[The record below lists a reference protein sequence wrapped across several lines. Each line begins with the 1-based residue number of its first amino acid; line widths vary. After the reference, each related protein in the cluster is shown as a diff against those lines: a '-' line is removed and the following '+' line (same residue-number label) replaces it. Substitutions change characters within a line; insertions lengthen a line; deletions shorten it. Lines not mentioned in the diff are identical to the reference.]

1 MGRSLILRSVLTS
14 AGRVTAGRPNN
25 IADDDGRFASRTR
38 IAWLLRMSRLY
49 GHDPDLAVARRCV
62 TALSARQG
70 PVTPSQISRW
80 ENGVQPV
87 PYRVI
92 RAYEDLLGLPA
103 GHLSVAADTVN
114 QVRSVRPGPPRLDRR
129 FVPDGRLTA
138 ELDDLLDRCLGRA
151 PVRGVDWDGMS
162 ARVLAIPHVYLPR
175 TVWRTLATRLL
186 AEMLDSRWRG
196 YLHRFEALRRL
207 QGHPVARAAIA
218 EAVAEVVADP
228 ASQVVVDPLMLLVHD
243 RDAITSLVDEVAAP
257 TSERTL
263 HAALAVCELAADA
276 GRFGGAATP
285 LGVLVRDHLADRGLP
300 AHIRRAAADLA
311 AVLAGTQAP
320 TRRGALDV
328 GSGRAAAVASLTT
341 TMEAA
346 LDVTARG
353 TSAGENRM
361 LSRLVDELLFSRQL
375 DVRLGAAA
383 VLAASP
389 FGGPLADALAHDLT
403 TSVPLREWAFALGTV
418 GGAGHRP
425 ALEALLDGQV
435 PHAVAAQ
442 AAFSLG
448 NLPGRTDPALLT
460 RAIGS
465 HGRDPD
471 AKEVSRAVVYAAGM
485 QRATPVLSDVR
496 DRPDLPAEVRAAA
509 RWWLARPG
517 PAPEE

>member
-1 MGRSLILRSVLTS
+1 V
-14 AGRVTAGRPNN
+14 
-25 IADDDGRFASRTR
+25 
-38 IAWLLRMSRLY
+38 
-49 GHDPDLAVARRCV
+49 
-62 TALSARQG
+62 
-70 PVTPSQISRW
+70 
-80 ENGVQPV
+80 
-87 PYRVI
+87 
-92 RAYEDLLGLPA
+92 
-103 GHLSVAADTVN
+103 
-114 QVRSVRPGPPRLDRR
+114 
-129 FVPDGRLTA
+129 
-138 ELDDLLDRCLGRA
+138 
-151 PVRGVDWDGMS
+151 
-162 ARVLAIPHVYLPR
+162 
-175 TVWRTLATRLL
+175 
-186 AEMLDSRWRG
+186 
-196 YLHRFEALRRL
+196 
-207 QGHPVARAAIA
+207 AIA

-228 ASQVVVDPLMLLVHD
+228 ASQVVFDPLMLLVHD
-243 RDAITSLVDEVAAP
+243 RDAVQSLVDEVAAP

-276 GRFGGAATP
+276 GRFGGAAAP

-311 AVLAGTQAP
+311 AVLAGTQTP
-320 TRRGALDV
+320 TRRGAQDLA
-328 GSGRAAAVASLTT
+328 SGRAAAVASLTN

-389 FGGPLADALAHDLT
+389 FGRPLADALARDLA
-403 TSVPLREWAFALGTV
+403 TSPPLREWAFALGTV
-418 GGAGHRP
+418 GDARHRP

-435 PHAVAAQ
+435 PHGVAAQ

-471 AKEVSRAVVYAAGM
+471 AKEVLRAVVYAAGM
-485 QRATPVLSDVR
+485 QRATHVLSDVR